1 METLKATPGTHDI
14 LPGQTILWDRL
25 RQAITEQ
32 MHLYAYGRIETPH
45 FETAELFAR
54 SVGTDSDIVKKEMYV
69 FDDRGGRKLAL
80 RPEGTAGVVRAYIE
94 AQLDKQRPMSKFWYW
109 GPMFRA
115 ERPQKGRQRQFW
127 QFGVEAIGVA
137 GPHIDAEQIMQAC
150 RIISHLNIPEVTV
163 RLNSIGDSECRPAY
177 MGLLATF
184 LKSIEKDLCENCKRR
199 IVTNPLRVLDC
210 KERSCRSLT
219 ADAPLMVDH
228 LCAACEDHFAG
239 VRSVLDELNVTYRLD
254 GRIVRGLDYYQRTAF
269 EIDSKRLGAQSSIL
283 GGGRYDGLI
292 HALGGADIPAVG
304 WAAGVERFM
313 LAMAA
318 PEAAESTLGAF
329 VVSFP
334 ETRSH
339 ALGVAERLR
348 DRGISTELDLLSR
361 SLKAQLREASR
372 MNANYAVI
380 LGPDEWAKG
389 RVTIRNLQKSE
400 QEEVTIDEALS
411 RLAANE
417 GA

>member
-14 LPGQTILWDRL
+14 LPAQAALWDCL
-25 RQAITEQ
+25 RQSIAEH

-54 SVGTDSDIVKKEMYV
+54 SVGADSDIVEKEMYV
-69 FDDRGGRKLAL
+69 FEDRGGRKLAL

-94 AQLDKQRPMSKFWYW
+94 AQLDKQRPSSKLWYW

-127 QFGVEAIGVA
+127 QFGVEAVGVSS
-137 GPHIDAEQIMQAC
+137 PQIDAEQIMLAC
-150 RIISHLNIPEVTV
+150 RIISHLEIPEVTV

-177 MGLLATF
+177 RDLLLQF
-184 LKSIEKDLCENCKRR
+184 LKSVDKDLCENCKRR
-199 IVTNPLRVLDC
+199 MVTNPFRVLDC
-210 KERSCRSLT
+210 KERTCRVLT
-219 ADAPLMVDH
+219 AEAPLMVDH

-239 VRSVLDELNVTYRLD
+239 VRGALDELKVTYQQD

-269 EIDSKRLGAQSSIL
+269 EMESGKLGAQSSIL

-292 HALGGADIPAVG
+292 RSLGGADIPGVG
-304 WAAGVERFM
+304 WAAGVERFI
-313 LAMAA
+313 LAMVA
-318 PEAAESTLGAF
+318 PESPASSIGAF

-334 ETRSH
+334 ETRDK
-339 ALGVAERLR
+339 ALGVAERFR
-348 DRGISTELDLLSR
+348 DRGVSTELDLLAR

-372 MNANYAVI
+372 MNAKYAVL
-380 LGPDEWAKG
+380 LGPDEWARG
-389 RVTIRNLQKSE
+389 HVTIRNLEESS
-400 QEEVTIDEALS
+400 QEEVSLDDALS
-411 RLAANE
+411 RLAACD
-417 GA
+417 

>member
-14 LPGQTILWDRL
+14 LPAQAALWDRL
-25 RQAITEQ
+25 RQTIAQQ
-32 MHLYAYGRIETPH
+32 MHLYAYGRIDTPH
-45 FETAELFAR
+45 FESAELFAR
-54 SVGTDSDIVKKEMYV
+54 SVGTESDIVTKEMYV

-94 AQLDKQRPMSKFWYW
+94 AQLDKQRPMSKLWYW

-127 QFGVEAIGVA
+127 QFGVEAVGVA
-137 GPHIDAEQIMQAC
+137 GPQIDAEQIMLAC
-150 RIISHLNIPEVTV
+150 RIISHLDISDVTV

-177 MGLLATF
+177 RDLLLQF
-184 LKSIEKDLCENCKRR
+184 LKPIEQDLCENCKRR

-210 KERSCRSLT
+210 KERTCRSLT
-219 ADAPLMVDH
+219 KAAPLMADH
-228 LCAACEDHFAG
+228 LCAACDEHFSG
-239 VRSVLDELNVTYRLD
+239 VRSALDELKVTYQLD

-269 EIDSKRLGAQSSIL
+269 EIESGRLGAQSSIL
-283 GGGRYDGLI
+283 GGGRYDG
-292 HALGGADIPAVG
+292 HVKNLGGPDIPAVG
-304 WAAGVERFM
+304 WAAGIERFI
-313 LAMAA
+313 LAMETTDITEL
-318 PEAAESTLGAF
+318 PIGAF

-334 ETRSH
+334 ETRSV

-348 DRGISTELDLLSR
+348 DRGITAELDLLAR

-372 MNANYAVI
+372 MNAKYAVI

-389 RVTIRNLQKSE
+389 RVTIRNLSE
-400 QEEVTIDEALS
+400 SAQEEVTLDEAMS
-411 RLAANE
+411 IMAARD
-417 GA
+417 